1 MKTWTEYLAA
11 NGNDAEKA
19 GQAAARDAA
28 TASDSLSTAQSELK
42 TVKTSLSEAQTTLKD
57 AQTQASSAKSDAD
70 ALRGQ
75 NASARAFKRVYK
87 PLAEALKLPTE
98 DLSDEAKTA
107 EQVTAALATYQN
119 TNPRVEVLTNAL
131 KELGGNPDELE
142 PSVQTLKARLA
153 KADRADVLERGQAI
167 RDAAETLGYDHA
179 KLARLSGIDALTQ
192 QDVKTE
198 KDGQTT
204 SSKVWGVPSKDAE
217 GKDTFTSLKDFAAP
231 FDASLKG
238 QQQGRQWTPAQVP
251 SGQQAAPNPIAAA
264 LNPNAQPGQARVHN
278 ALDPNPATPIQAA
291 K

>member
-1 MKTWTEYLAA
+1 MKTWQEYLAA

-28 TASDSLSTAQSELK
+28 TASDSLSTARTELQ
-42 TVKTSLSEAQTTLKD
+42 TAQTSLRTVQTDLKD
-57 AQTQASSAKSDAD
+57 AQAQASTARTDAD
-70 ALRGQ
+70 DQRGQ
-75 NASARAFKRVYK
+75 NSSARAFRRAYK
-87 PLAEALKLPTE
+87 PLVEALKLPTS
-98 DLSDEAKTA
+98 DLSDEAKA
-107 EQVTAALATYQN
+107 VEQATVALATYQN

-142 PSVQTLKARLA
+142 PSVQGLKARLA
-153 KADRADVLERGQAI
+153 KADRADTLERSQAI

-179 KLARLSGIDALTQ
+179 KLARLSGIDGLTQ
-192 QDVKTE
+192 QEIKTE

-204 SSKVWGVPSKDAE
+204 SSKVWGVPGKDGE
-217 GKDTFTSLKDFAAP
+217 GKDTFTPLKDFAAP

-238 QQQGRQWTPAQVP
+238 QPQGRQWTPTQLP